1 MLPVPL
7 SIVISK
13 IKERE
18 LQSHSNQVNLVLAL
32 EQTHRLAEESRESR
46 YEPKHIWSINI

>member
-18 LQSHSNQVNLVLAL
+18 LQSHSNQVNLVLAQEQTRRAL
-32 EQTHRLAEESRESR
+32 EQNSESRD
-46 YEPKHIWSINI
+46 